1 VEDGEGAAAEKVRV
15 TVPFVPAAPLPVV
28 PPAPP
33 APPAALKDAEPE
45 RYVGEA

>member
-15 TVPFVPAAPLPVV
+15 TVPFEPEAPFVTVTV

-33 APPAALKDAEPE
+33 APPPALKDAEPE
-45 RYVGEA
+45 R